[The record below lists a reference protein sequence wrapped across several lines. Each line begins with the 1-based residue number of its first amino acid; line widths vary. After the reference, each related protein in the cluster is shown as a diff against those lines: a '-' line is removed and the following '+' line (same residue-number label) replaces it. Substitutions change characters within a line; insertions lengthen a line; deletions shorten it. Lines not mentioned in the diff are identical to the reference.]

1 MIRITRVL
9 ALGAAVIVAG
19 VLLAPV
25 GPVRVGAPA
34 EAAPKSSLDLFI
46 AQTGSEGSAVDYL
59 PVNSRGKTKP
69 EMKEDRTILN
79 FPMIELATGKV
90 IGTIVD
96 DIKAPIPGILF
107 DVTTSFKFADG
118 ELVNHMLVSSAPDV
132 QRPGWI
138 IVGNRPSRSSRQSS
152 NRPRRSARIRPTI
165 ARSWCFGL
173 SSASGQAPS
182 GTAFSRRSQDSGA
195 DRRCPRGRP
204 G

>member
-1 MIRITRVL
+1 MIRTIRVL
-9 ALGAAVIVAG
+9 ALGAALIMAG

-34 EAAPKSSLDLFI
+34 EAAAKSSLDFFI
-46 AQTGSEGSAVDYL
+46 AQTGSDGSAVDYM

-69 EMKEDRTILN
+69 EMKDDRTILT

-90 IGTIVD
+90 VGTIID

-138 IVGNRPSRSSRQSS
+138 IVGNRPTSNSIISATGVFAGRSGK
-152 NRPRRSARIRPTI
+152 IR
-165 ARSWCFGL
+165 L
-173 SSASGQAPS
+173 SGINDLTKFPNEVY
-182 GTAFSRRSQDSGA
+182 QD
-195 DRRCPRGRP
+195 DFWVIELNK
-204 G
+204 